1 MTGYTRTIPLKLT
14 GSVQLPITR
23 STAGSYINGKYVA
36 GTTSVVT
43 IKASVQPVMR
53 STNLSMLSEGDK
65 ALAALEIFSPDE
77 IRMVKEGDAAQEAD
91 KFQWNDEWYEVMKV
105 VRWQMG
111 IIDHFHAI
119 AKRVETV

>member
-1 MTGYTRTIPLKLT
+1 
-14 GSVQLPITR
+14 
-23 STAGSYINGKYVA
+23 
-36 GTTSVVT
+36 
-43 IKASVQPVMR
+43 
-53 STNLSMLSEGDK
+53 MLSEGDK

-77 IRMVKEGDAAQEAD
+77 IRMVKEGDTAQEAD

-105 VRWQMG
+105 VRWQIG